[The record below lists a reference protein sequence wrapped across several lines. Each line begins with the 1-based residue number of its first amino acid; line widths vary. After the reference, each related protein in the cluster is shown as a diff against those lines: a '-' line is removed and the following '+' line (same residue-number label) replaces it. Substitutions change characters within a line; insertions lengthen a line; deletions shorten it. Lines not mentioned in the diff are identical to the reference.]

1 MSDLTLGQQAE
12 LWACQY
18 LEQQGLALITK
29 NYHCRRGEID
39 LIMRDEKALVFI
51 EVRYRK
57 SARFGSALESVNYKK
72 QQKLIITAEHYILQS
87 KQSYSQ
93 YRFDV
98 VAITPKQDNNEVTWV
113 KDAFQL
119 TK

>member
-87 KQSYSQ
+87 QTL
-93 YRFDV
+93 F
-98 VAITPKQDNNEVTWV
+98 WL
-113 KDAFQL
+113 AFYLNQK
-119 TK
+119 TN